1 MHLEN
6 LVKQEHLDLDLDLD
20 LDLVEFQNGGRIGCL
35 FECLIGCQIER

>member
-6 LVKQEHLDLDLDLD
+6 LVQQEHLDLD